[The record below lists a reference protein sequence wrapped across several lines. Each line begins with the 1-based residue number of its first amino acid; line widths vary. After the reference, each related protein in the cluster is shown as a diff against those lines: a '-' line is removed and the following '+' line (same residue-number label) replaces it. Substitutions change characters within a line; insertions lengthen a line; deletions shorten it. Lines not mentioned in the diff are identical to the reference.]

1 MAHPNTGM
9 PFGPICGGGMKH
21 GGMPGAYGG
30 TRLRE
35 ARLTVPVRR
44 LVRRAHRHR
53 FSVCRGG
60 NGLGRSLAT
69 IAAATMAVRGFAMK
83 AMDDL
88 NDVVGRMLLNN
99 SG

>member
-30 TRLRE
+30 THGCGKHGCPFQFDGWFGGH
-35 ARLTVPVRR
+35 TVIGSAPAGAATD
-44 LVRRAHRHR
+44 RAEP
-53 FSVCRGG
+53 
-60 NGLGRSLAT
+60 AT